1 MTTIVEFHDAVMGA
15 LKNDP
20 DSITIMNLIKQA
32 RELSDMVGWADS
44 IIDKEDKVSDAFD
57 HLKSL
62 VRAQHEATA
71 NNHLAILHDAISDL
85 LSAIYKHD
93 NDLTPSKV
101 ENDDSM

>member
-1 MTTIVEFHDAVMGA
+1 MTIVEFHDAAMDA

-20 DSITIMNLIKQA
+20 DEIILMDLTKLA
-32 RELSDMVGWADS
+32 YELCDMVGWADS
-44 IIDKEDKVSDAFD
+44 IIDKDDKVSNAFD
-57 HLKSL
+57 HLISL
-62 VRAQHEATA
+62 ARAQHEATKNQHVA
-71 NNHLAILHDAISDL
+71 ALHDAIGAL

>member
-1 MTTIVEFHDAVMGA
+1 MTITEFHRAAMDA

-20 DSITIMNLIKQA
+20 NPIILQDLTKQA
-32 RELSDMVGWADS
+32 KELCDMVSWAES
-44 IIDKEDKVSDAFD
+44 VIDKEDKVSDAFD

-62 VRAQHEATA
+62 AQAQFEATKNQHVA
-71 NNHLAILHDAISDL
+71 VFHDAISDL

>member
-1 MTTIVEFHDAVMGA
+1 MTIVEFHRAAMDA

-20 DSITIMNLIKQA
+20 DPIILQDLTKQA
-32 RELSDMVGWADS
+32 QELCDMVSWAES
-44 IIDKEDKVSDAFD
+44 IIDKDDKVSDAFD

-62 VRAQHEATA
+62 AQAQFEATTNQHVA
-71 NNHLAILHDAISDL
+71 VLHDAISDL

>member
-1 MTTIVEFHDAVMGA
+1 MTIVEFHDAAMDA

-20 DSITIMNLIKQA
+20 NPIILQDLVKQA
-32 RELSDMVGWADS
+32 DELCDMVGWADS
-44 IIDKEDKVSDAFD
+44 IIDKDNKVSDAFD

-62 VRAQHEATA
+62 AQAQHEATTNQHVA
-71 NNHLAILHDAISDL
+71 VLHDAISDL

-101 ENDDSM
+101 ENDNSL